1 MNDYSSLNGY
11 AYLAVLLVLY
21 LIPSVIAYRRWHKNF
36 KPIFVLNIFL
46 GWTFLG
52 WLVCLVWSLSSNT
65 QPNEVA
71 DKDTKNVVKK
81 FFLVSADTK
90 ERIKGFYTD
99 DGALKS
105 IDENGFTISN
115 ASKNAEGG
123 MDFMVE
129 ASK

>member
-1 MNDYSSLNGY
+1 MNINALVL
-11 AYLAVLLVLY
+11 LAVLLIVY
-21 LIPSVIAYRRWHKNF
+21 FIPSIIAYKRWHNNGTS
-36 KPIFVLNIFL
+36 IFILNLLL

-52 WLVCLVWSLSSNT
+52 WVACLVWSLSSDT
-65 QPNEVA
+65 QPAGTV
-71 DKDTKNVVKK
+71 DKETKDIAKK

-115 ASKNAEGG
+115 VSKNAEGG
-123 MDFMVE
+123 MDFTVE
-129 ASK
+129 ASN

>member
-1 MNDYSSLNGY
+1 MNQNDCSGKTLKLWPVFVDHYS
-11 AYLAVLLVLY
+11 
-21 LIPSVIAYRRWHKNF
+21 
-36 KPIFVLNIFL
+36 
-46 GWTFLG
+46 WTFLG

-65 QPNEVA
+65 QTTEVVEN
-71 DKDTKNVVKK
+71 KNQNIAKK

-90 ERIKGFYTD
+90 ERIQGFYTD